1 MKHMFK
7 PGEKEAVASLLGI
20 PVEEM
25 PDVLNL
31 GNDEDEEEDDD
42 EETNDD
48 EDEDESEEDDDED
61 ETSSEDEE
69 DEDED
74 EDEDAEESESD
85 VELLNLKQEWQRDF
99 SQNMPFSEFLKI
111 RGK

>member
-7 PGEKEAVASLLGI
+7 PGEKEAVAGILGI
-20 PVEEM
+20 PVEEI

-31 GNDEDEEEDDD
+31 GV
-42 EETNDD
+42 
-48 EDEDESEEDDDED
+48 ESE
-61 ETSSEDEE
+61 EE

-74 EDEDAEESESD
+74 TESDTEEEEEDDEEEDDEEEDDEDDDSEDEDEEESRSNI
-85 VELLNLKQEWQRDF
+85 ELLRLKDEWEQDYQ
-99 SQNMPFSEFLKI
+99 SQMAFSEFLKL

>member
-7 PGEKEAVASLLGI
+7 PGEKEAVAAILGI
-20 PVEEM
+20 PAEEM

-31 GNDEDEEEDDD
+31 AA
-42 EETNDD
+42 
-48 EDEDESEEDDDED
+48 
-61 ETSSEDEE
+61 EE

-74 EDEDAEESESD
+74 DEDTEDEEAEDEEDDEDDEDDDEDDEDDSEDDDAEDTQSN
-85 VELLNLKQEWQRDF
+85 VELLRLKEEWERTA
-99 SQNMPFSEFLKI
+99 SSAIPFSDFLKS